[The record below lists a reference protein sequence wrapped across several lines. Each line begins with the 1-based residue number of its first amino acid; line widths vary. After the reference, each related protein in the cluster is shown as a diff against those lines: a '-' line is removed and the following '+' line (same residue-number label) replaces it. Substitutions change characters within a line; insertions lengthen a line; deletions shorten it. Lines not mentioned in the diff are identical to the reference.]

1 MDDERQFEMAVP
13 QKLVSGDNGLRS
25 SWSRPCAEFS
35 DDISTILPGLFVWCL
50 TALSAQIG
58 YIVPSILSGLKN
70 NFTVD
75 LNSANLSTSDR
86 IMK

>member
-1 MDDERQFEMAVP
+1 MKTIESCMDDERQFEMAVP

-58 YIVPSILSGLKN
+58 YIVPSILSGLKKQ
-70 NFTVD
+70 FH
-75 LNSANLSTSDR
+75 R
-86 IMK
+86 